1 MMAYKAFLSRE
12 KAEEIFNAESLYL
25 DSGNVIPCYRV
36 AEMFGEWIK
45 DFDYRLA
52 EINFDEDTE
61 QAVMDRIEQVMR
73 IKGYDL
79 NQVTNGYASCQVE
92 DRNEYEQFVQ
102 DYKEVKKSVKL
113 WIRFGI

>member
-1 MMAYKAFLSRE
+1 MTVNYKGM
-12 KAEEIFNAESLYL
+12 
-25 DSGNVIPCYRV
+25 D
-36 AEMFGEWIK
+36 K

-61 QAVMDRIEQVMR
+61 QTLMDKIEKVMN

-79 NQVTNGYASCQVE
+79 NQVTRGYASCEVE
-92 DRNEYEQFVQ
+92 DIDEYKQFVR
-102 DYKEVKKSVKL
+102 DYKEVKKSAKL